1 MPTKG
6 ASGCILG
13 GGRLRSSPTS
23 GPLRKERGPLGLMNK
38 GTHLE
43 MVPQDKAVPGF
54 SPDGPPPPLA
64 QSLRAAKSFRGGS
77 CEVVERMPHLESEG
91 LCVTCGQL
99 W

>member
-23 GPLRKERGPLGLMNK
+23 GPSGLVNK

-54 SPDGPPPPLA
+54 SPDSPPPPLA

-77 CEVVERMPHLESEG
+77 CEVVGRMPHLESEG